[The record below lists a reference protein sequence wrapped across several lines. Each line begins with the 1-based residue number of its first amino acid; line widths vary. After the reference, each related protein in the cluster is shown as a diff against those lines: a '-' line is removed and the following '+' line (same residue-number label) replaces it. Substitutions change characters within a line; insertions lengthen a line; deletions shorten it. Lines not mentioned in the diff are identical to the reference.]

1 MGMGF
6 IPKDMKQFRTALFIK
21 KLKVYERKFG
31 TGEDERASAAS
42 ASGAIDED
50 DDLEI

>member
-31 TGEDERASAAS
+31 AGDDSKAS
-42 ASGAIDED
+42 ASSAAGAIDED
-50 DDLEI
+50 DDLDI